1 MSFLKGFL
9 YEKYNAIFFFYLKDS
24 CHIKTNEN
32 NVIHI
37 NKKDEYAILSE
48 KKKDGLCRKK
58 KRVIQTL
65 SEWKPKERCK
75 NFQTMLLVRI
85 STIQKTI

>member
-48 KKKDGLCRKK
+48 KKKMVSVEK
-58 KRVIQTL
+58 KREL
-65 SEWKPKERCK
+65 YK
-75 NFQTMLLVRI
+75 L
-85 STIQKTI
+85 